1 MFSGYRTIL
10 SRSTLRRTFASA
22 IPDGLTLSHLHVS
35 QPLPWELAAADALQ
49 GSFTSGVLLGQ
60 RDLPAEFFVPRDAAA
75 ALATGTR
82 VQKLMT
88 SSAKFQQTPIGFKI
102 GATSKKA
109 QDSLGLAGP
118 FPGPIFEETTFTAP
132 AQVLVAGRHVRGV
145 EAEFGFEMRRTIMPV
160 PCVCEALPCP
170 SACFLF
176 FFLPRLSLP
185 FSFRLVSCFRSSTPT
200 AWSQRRALH

>member
-1 MFSGYRTIL
+1 MQYSLLPPRSAALPLAQPFLPAPSLMFSGYRTIL

-109 QDSLGLAGP
+109 EAALLQLRRQQARCTWGMRSHACDL
-118 FPGPIFEETTFTAP
+118 PG
-132 AQVLVAGRHVRGV
+132 
-145 EAEFGFEMRRTIMPV
+145 
-160 PCVCEALPCP
+160 
-170 SACFLF
+170 
-176 FFLPRLSLP
+176 
-185 FSFRLVSCFRSSTPT
+185 
-200 AWSQRRALH
+200 